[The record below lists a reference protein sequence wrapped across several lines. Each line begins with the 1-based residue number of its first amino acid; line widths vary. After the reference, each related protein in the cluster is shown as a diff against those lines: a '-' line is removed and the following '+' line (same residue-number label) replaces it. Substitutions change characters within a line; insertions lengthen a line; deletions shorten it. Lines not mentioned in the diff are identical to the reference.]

1 MSEMLEKAR
10 KYEDEQ
16 GKQIKA
22 EDRPAFHV
30 SPYVGWMNDP
40 NGFSYYQGEY
50 HLFYQYYPYDTHWNS
65 MHWGHV
71 VSKDLLHWEYLPAAL
86 APDEEY
92 DKIGCFSGSAA
103 ELPDGQQLLIYTSVD
118 HETLEDGTVR
128 DIQTQSVAVGDGT
141 DYKKYEK
148 NPVLTGQD
156 VPACGFS
163 IGFERIILLL
173 MESGFKVP
181 GAPERTAYLLEKGL
195 PSDRLCE
202 VIAEAQEERKNG
214 KQILVVRMNKN
225 KKFQKEQLAR
235 DGYTEIKEFYKNPI
249 Q

>member
-71 VSKDLLHWEYLPAAL
+71 VSKDLLTLE
-86 APDEEY
+86 
-92 DKIGCFSGSAA
+92 ISSGSSWHRMKIMIKLDAF
-103 ELPDGQQLLIYTSVD
+103 
-118 HETLEDGTVR
+118 R
-128 DIQTQSVAVGDGT
+128 
-141 DYKKYEK
+141 
-148 NPVLTGQD
+148 
-156 VPACGFS
+156 
-163 IGFERIILLL
+163 
-173 MESGFKVP
+173 
-181 GAPERTAYLLEKGL
+181 
-195 PSDRLCE
+195 E
-202 VIAEAQEERKNG
+202 VQ
-214 KQILVVRMNKN
+214 
-225 KKFQKEQLAR
+225 
-235 DGYTEIKEFYKNPI
+235 
-249 Q
+249 

>member
-50 HLFYQYYPYDTHWNS
+50 HLFYQYNPYDTHWDS

-92 DKIGCFSGSAA
+92 DKIGCFSGSAT
-103 ELPDGQQLLIYTSVD
+103 ELGDGRQLLILY
-118 HETLEDGTVR
+118 
-128 DIQTQSVAVGDGT
+128 
-141 DYKKYEK
+141 
-148 NPVLTGQD
+148 
-156 VPACGFS
+156 C
-163 IGFERIILLL
+163 
-173 MESGFKVP
+173 SGS
-181 GAPERTAYLLEKGL
+181 GENGRW
-195 PSDRLCE
+195 
-202 VIAEAQEERKNG
+202 NG
-214 KQILVVRMNKN
+214 K
-225 KKFQKEQLAR
+225 
-235 DGYTEIKEFYKNPI
+235 GYSDTGSGCWRWKRL
-249 Q
+249 

>member
-50 HLFYQYYPYDTHWNS
+50 HLFYQYNPYDTHWDS

-86 APDEEY
+86 APDEDY
-92 DKIGCFSGSAA
+92 DKMGCFSGSAI
-103 ELPDGQQLLIYTSVD
+103 ELDDGRQLLMYTAVD
-118 HETLEDGTVR
+118 HETLEDGSKR
-128 DIQTQSVAVGDGT
+128 DIQTQAVAVGDGR
-141 DYKKYEK
+141 DYVKYEK
-148 NPVLTGQD
+148 NPVLTEYGELD
-156 VPACGFS
+156 KIDTALH
-163 IGFERIILLL
+163 ERQAVGHISERRWLICLLR
-173 MESGFKVP
+173 SH
-181 GAPERTAYLLEKGL
+181 YIS
-195 PSDRLCE
+195 SDMRSRF
-202 VIAEAQEERKNG
+202 V
-214 KQILVVRMNKN
+214 
-225 KKFQKEQLAR
+225 
-235 DGYTEIKEFYKNPI
+235 
-249 Q
+249 